1 MVNKPMKQLL
11 ISISVILITSLM
23 AGAAS
28 LYTDVQLLKS
38 NKESIKAKLLIIEQ
52 KIDRIQWHLT
62 RKTVE

>member
-1 MVNKPMKQLL
+1 MKQLL

>member
-1 MVNKPMKQLL
+1 MNKPMKQLL

>member
-11 ISISVILITSLM
+11 VSIGVILITSLM

-28 LYTDVQLLKS
+28 LYTDVQLLKN

-62 RKTVE
+62 RKSE

>member
-1 MVNKPMKQLL
+1 MNKPMKQLL
-11 ISISVILITSLM
+11 VSIGVILITSFM

-28 LYTDVQLLKS
+28 LYTDVQLLKN

-62 RKTVE
+62 RKSE

>member
-1 MVNKPMKQLL
+1 MNKPMKQLI

-28 LYTDVQLLKS
+28 LYTDVQLLKN

-62 RKTVE
+62 RKSE